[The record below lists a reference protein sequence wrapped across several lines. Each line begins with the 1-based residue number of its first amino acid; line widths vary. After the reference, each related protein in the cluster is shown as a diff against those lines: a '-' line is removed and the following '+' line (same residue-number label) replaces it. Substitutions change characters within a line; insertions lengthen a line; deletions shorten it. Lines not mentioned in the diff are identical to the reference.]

1 MLRTPREFR
10 KMTNKKKRLEKGVN
24 SLQEQIDFHKE
35 KKETAQEQGNIE
47 LVDYYE
53 KEIRAKE
60 ETRKRKQEIL
70 DKQ

>member
-1 MLRTPREFR
+1 
-10 KMTNKKKRLEKGVN
+10 MTNRKKRLEKGVT
-24 SLQEQIDFHKE
+24 SLQEQIDIHKE
-35 KKETAQEQGNIE
+35 KKENAKGSGNIE

-60 ETRKRKQEIL
+60 ETKKRKQEIL

>member
-1 MLRTPREFR
+1 MPNR
-10 KMTNKKKRLEKGVN
+10 KKRLKKGID
-24 SLQEQIDFHKE
+24 SLQEQIEIHI
-35 KKETAQEQGNIE
+35 KKKTDAEEQGNIE

-60 ETRKRKQEIL
+60 ETKKRKQEIL

>member
-1 MLRTPREFR
+1 
-10 KMTNKKKRLEKGVN
+10 MTNRKKRLEKGVN
-24 SLQEQIDFHKE
+24 SLQEQIDLHKE
-35 KKETAQEQGNIE
+35 KKENAKESGNLE

-60 ETRKRKQEIL
+60 ETKKRKQEIL

>member
-1 MLRTPREFR
+1 
-10 KMTNKKKRLEKGVN
+10 MTNRKKRLQKGVD
-24 SLQEQIDFHKE
+24 SLQDQIAIHE
-35 KKETAQEQGNIE
+35 TKKKNAEEQGNIE

-53 KEIRAKE
+53 KEIKAKE

>member
-1 MLRTPREFR
+1 
-10 KMTNKKKRLEKGVN
+10 MTNRKKRLAKGVN
-24 SLQEQIDFHKE
+24 SLQEQIDIHKE
-35 KKETAQEQGNIE
+35 KKENAKELGNIE

-60 ETRKRKQEIL
+60 ETKKKKQEIL